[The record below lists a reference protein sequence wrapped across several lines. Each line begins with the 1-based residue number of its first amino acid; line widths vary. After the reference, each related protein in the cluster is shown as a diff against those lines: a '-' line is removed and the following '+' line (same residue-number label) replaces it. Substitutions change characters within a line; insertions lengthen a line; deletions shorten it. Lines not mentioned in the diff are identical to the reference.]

1 MYLTVEFIHSF
12 NSMDFR
18 IKGHAEFKDVKGPD
32 KRYELVFEGHAYL
45 VISESLLPEGVVHDN
60 DYEPLLEIEKR
71 SAFYQQVIIP
81 EIWKRHF
88 NLPFQE
94 LNPEMD
100 VIPFIHNLGG
110 NNERIN

>member
-1 MYLTVEFIHSF
+1 MYLTIEFIHTF

-18 IKGHAEFKDVKGPD
+18 IKGHAEFKDVQGSD

-45 VISESLLPEGVVHDN
+45 MISESLLPEGVIHDN

-88 NLPFQE
+88 NLPFQG

-100 VIPFIHNLGG
+100 IIPSVYNLGG
-110 NNERIN
+110 NDERLN